1 MKKLFYIILVIVI
14 LLVIS
19 RFVKNEAPAPV
30 EPDVVV
36 EETVEEIAN
45 APISDA
51 EIAEPANPDA
61 LGDGEVMRLNRKK
74 LKKPIRPKPLMKTKP
89 SSKSNKA

>member
-61 LGDGEVMRLNRKK
+61 LRRRSHRG
-74 LKKPIRPKPLMKTKP
+74 
-89 SSKSNKA
+89 

>member
-45 APISDA
+45 DA

-61 LGDGEVMRLNRKK
+61 LGDGEVIEVESEEVEETN
-74 LKKPIRPKPLMKTKP
+74 PAETADEDETIIEE
-89 SSKSNKA
+89 

>member
-30 EPDVVV
+30 EPVVVV

-61 LGDGEVMRLNRKK
+61 LGDGEVIEVESEEVEETN
-74 LKKPIRPKPLMKTKP
+74 PAETADEDETIIEE
-89 SSKSNKA
+89 

>member
-61 LGDGEVMRLNRKK
+61 LSDGEV
-74 LKKPIRPKPLMKTKP
+74 
-89 SSKSNKA
+89 

>member
-1 MKKLFYIILVIVI
+1 MKKLIYIILVIVI

-61 LGDGEVMRLNRKK
+61 LGDGEVIEVESEEVEETN
-74 LKKPIRPKPLMKTKP
+74 PAETADEDETIIEE
-89 SSKSNKA
+89 

>member
-36 EETVEEIAN
+36 EETVEEFAN

-61 LGDGEVMRLNRKK
+61 LGDGEVIEVESEEVEETN
-74 LKKPIRPKPLMKTKP
+74 PAETADEDETIIEE
-89 SSKSNKA
+89 

>member
-61 LGDGEVMRLNRKK
+61 LGDGEVIEVESEEVEETN
-74 LKKPIRPKPLMKTKP
+74 PDETADEDETIIEE
-89 SSKSNKA
+89 

>member
-30 EPDVVV
+30 ETDVVV

-61 LGDGEVMRLNRKK
+61 LGDGEVIEVESEEVEETN
-74 LKKPIRPKPLMKTKP
+74 PAETADEDETIIEE
-89 SSKSNKA
+89 

>member
-14 LLVIS
+14 LLDIS

-61 LGDGEVMRLNRKK
+61 LGDGEVIEVESEEVEETN
-74 LKKPIRPKPLMKTKP
+74 PAETADEDETIIEE
-89 SSKSNKA
+89 

>member
-19 RFVKNEAPAPV
+19 RFVKNEAPALV

-61 LGDGEVMRLNRKK
+61 LGDGEVIEVESEEVEETN
-74 LKKPIRPKPLMKTKP
+74 PAETADEDETIIEE
-89 SSKSNKA
+89 

>member
-51 EIAEPANPDA
+51 EIAEPANSDA
-61 LGDGEVMRLNRKK
+61 LGDGEVIEVESEEVEETN
-74 LKKPIRPKPLMKTKP
+74 PAETADEDETIIEE
-89 SSKSNKA
+89 